1 MLGRFARRAALL
13 ALFAA
18 SFCILAGQPTDSAHA
33 QACSTTIKDS
43 RKGVVGCVQLHAGVV
58 IAHTRYNGSGVFFA
72 DLQTQ
77 DPTAAKPLSQ
87 DPSAYKNSY
96 QLFNS
101 SGRVGGA
108 AALMVPSDNTYYL
121 VIDASGPYEFN
132 FEQPTPETVSPVNQ
146 TSFTGKAQDVSPYF
160 QLPAGPMSVTI
171 QADSTALQFWLYGVD
186 DLGGGPIPAATDAN
200 SSDGRLVSA
209 GPEGPPISRT
219 INVVIPTD
227 GIYFFYAIA
236 YGSAG
241 SFSWTASVQ

>member
-1 MLGRFARRAALL
+1 MHRRVD
-13 ALFAA
+13 
-18 SFCILAGQPTDSAHA
+18 CQQYP
-33 QACSTTIKDS
+33 
-43 RKGVVGCVQLHAGVV
+43 AGVV

-72 DLQTQ
+72 DLQTR

-96 QLFNS
+96 QLFNA
-101 SGRVGGA
+101 SGRVNGA

-121 VIDASGPYEFN
+121 VMDASGPYEFS

-160 QLPAGPMSVTI
+160 QLPAGPMTVTI

-186 DLGGGPIPAATDAN
+186 DLGGGPIPAATDPN
-200 SSDGRLVSA
+200 TSDGRLVSA
-209 GPEGPPISRT
+209 GPEGPPTSRT
-219 INVVIPTD
+219 INVVIPSS